1 MTGKYYILQETENEN
16 ATFVQKVD
24 DIFRFF
30 EIFQLSENVIFNN
43 KACPQSSTEIIVVA
57 INQQDALKKFGKKFP
72 NLKKRTIKDYYETAL
87 IV

>member
-1 MTGKYYILQETENEN
+1 MTGKYYILLETENED

-30 EIFQLSENVIFNN
+30 EIFQLSKNVIFNN

-72 NLKKRTIKDYYETAL
+72 NLKKRTIKDYYETVL
-87 IV
+87 SV